1 MARQTLKLLYPAA
14 GPAPSKARAR
24 SCSPVFYWLVVAVA
38 VTPASVV
45 TWTSLGPGGKSVI
58 LSTVLS

>member
-1 MARQTLKLLYPAA
+1 MT
-14 GPAPSKARAR
+14 RAR
-24 SCSPVFYWLVVAVA
+24 VFERHGPGLVLLASYWLVVAVA